1 MKNLLYS
8 ALLLLPALAHAQA
21 QTEPFVLT
29 GTVGSKAGVT
39 KAYLRY
45 SIPNGFMLDS
55 AAVKNG
61 HFAFRGILLEPA
73 RATIILSHHGTAAR
87 QSRDYTLYPFYLE
100 KGTVAWST
108 PDSAAKASVR
118 GTPLNDGYARLQAAL
133 QPLNNRSV
141 TLRRQYDAL
150 PDALRQ
156 DPVQA
161 KQLDARL
168 EALEAEKQQV
178 RVAYVQAHPNAR
190 LSLFMLQELEWSNP
204 DLGRYAGWYH
214 GLNADLRAS
223 PMGQRIEERIKR
235 LQTVAV
241 GATAPDFT
249 QNTPDNVPVQLSSLR
264 GQYVLIDFWAS
275 WCGPCRQENPNV
287 VKAYQAFKDKGFTVL
302 GVSLDNEGGRAAW
315 LRAIAK
321 DGLTWTQVSD
331 LKSWNNAV
339 AQAYGVQSVPQNF
352 LLDPQGKIVATNL
365 RGEEL
370 QSTLGK
376 LLNAAN

>member
-8 ALLLLPALAHAQA
+8 TLLLFPTLAQA

-29 GTVGSKAGVT
+29 GTVGAKAGVT

-45 SIPNGFMLDS
+45 SIPNGFVLDS

-61 HFAFRGILLEPA
+61 HFAFRGTLPEPA
-73 RATIILSHHGTAAR
+73 RATLALSHHGTAAR
-87 QSRDYTLYPFYLE
+87 QSQDYTRYPFYLE
-100 KGTVAWST
+100 KGTVVWST
-108 PDSAAKASVR
+108 PDSAAKARVR
-118 GTPLNDGYARLQAAL
+118 GTPLNDGYAQLQATL
-133 QPLNNRSV
+133 QPLNDRSE
-141 TLRRQYDAL
+141 TLRRQYDAM
-150 PDALRQ
+150 RQ
-156 DPVQA
+156 DPVQM

-168 EALEAEKQQV
+168 EALEAAKQQV
-178 RVAYVQAHPNAR
+178 QAAYVQAHPNAR
-190 LSLFMLQELEWSNP
+190 LSLFVLQELEWSNP

-223 PMGQRIEERIKR
+223 PMGQRMEERIKR

-249 QNTPDNVPVQLSSLR
+249 QNTPDNVPVKLSSLR

-275 WCGPCRQENPNV
+275 WCGPCREENPNV

-302 GVSLDNEGGRAAW
+302 GVSLDSESSRAAW
-315 LRAIAK
+315 LRAIEK

-331 LKSWNNAV
+331 LKFWKNAV
-339 AQAYGVQSVPQNF
+339 AQMYSVQSVPQNF

-376 LLNAAN
+376 LLRAAN